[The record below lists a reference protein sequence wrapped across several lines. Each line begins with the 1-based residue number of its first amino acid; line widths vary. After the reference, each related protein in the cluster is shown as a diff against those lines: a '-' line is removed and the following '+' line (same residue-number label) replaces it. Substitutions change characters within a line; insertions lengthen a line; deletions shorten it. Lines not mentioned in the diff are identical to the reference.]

1 MENENQELNQQQEA
15 QNKEERT
22 YTQAEYDE
30 LLKEN
35 SALKEQQKASTKE
48 AQKLHWISEVATDN
62 TKFFKLYRSDKRQAE
77 DVAKHFG
84 RSAKEF
90 YEAIKEKYG
99 ESNDWI
105 DIEDV
110 EAKAEEI
117 ADRKFAQKSLES
129 FKKEYGID
137 WKLEK
142 VWKAEFD
149 GLMDWKEWKSEEVLK
164 QAKRALKLIRD
175 TDEFQAELD
184 KADSRL
190 AWAGITG
197 GSKSDWKGSEPKGI
211 YAKYKEKQASDSI
224 FAQYGKK
231 KDF

>member
-1 MENENQELNQQQEA
+1 MENENQELNQQEA
-15 QNKEERT
+15 QNNEART
-22 YTQAEYDE
+22 YTADEYNK
-30 LLKEN
+30 LLEEN

-77 DVAKHFG
+77 EVAKHFG
-84 RSAKEF
+84 WSAKEF
-90 YEAIKEKYG
+90 YNAVKEKYW
-99 ESNDWI
+99 ESNDWL

-117 ADRKFAQKSLES
+117 ADKKFAQRSLDS
-129 FKKEYGID
+129 FKKEYGIE

-149 GLMDWKEWKSEEVLK
+149 GLMEWKDWKSEEVLK
-164 QAKRALKLIRD
+164 QAKRALKLCRD
-175 TDEFQAELD
+175 TDEFQTALD
-184 KADSRL
+184 KAGSRL
-190 AWAGITG
+190 AGAGITW
-197 GSKSDWKGSEPKGI
+197 GSKSDWYSSQPKWE
-211 YAKYKEKQASDSI
+211 YARRKEKQASDSI

>member
-1 MENENQELNQQQEA
+1 MENENQELNQEEA
-15 QNKEERT
+15 QNKEART
-22 YTQAEYDE
+22 YTQEEYDE

-77 DVAKHFG
+77 EVAKHFG
-84 RSAKEF
+84 WSAKDF
-90 YEAIKEKYG
+90 YDAIKEKYW

-117 ADRKFAQKSLES
+117 ADKKFAQKSLDS
-129 FKKEYGID
+129 FKKEFGIE

-149 GLMDWKEWKSEEVLK
+149 GLMEWKDWKSEEVLK
-164 QAKRALKLIRD
+164 QAKRALKLVRD

-184 KADSRL
+184 KAGSRL
-190 AWAGITG
+190 AWAGITW
-197 GSKSDWKGSEPKGI
+197 GSKSEWKGSEPKGV

>member
-1 MENENQELNQQQEA
+1 MENENQELNQEQEA
-15 QNKEERT
+15 QNKEART

-77 DVAKHFG
+77 DVAKHFW
-84 RSAKEF
+84 RNAKEF

-137 WKLEK
+137 GKLEK
-142 VWKAEFD
+142 VWKSEFD
-149 GLMDWKEWKSEEVLK
+149 GLMEWKDWKSEEVLK
-164 QAKRALKLIRD
+164 QAKRALKLVRD

-184 KADSRL
+184 KAGSRL

-197 GSKSDWKGSEPKGI
+197 GSKSDWKWSEPKGI

>member
-90 YEAIKEKYG
+90 YEAIKDKYG

>member
-142 VWKAEFD
+142 VWKTEFD

-197 GSKSDWKGSEPKGI
+197 GSKSDWKGSEPKGV

>member
-142 VWKAEFD
+142 VWKTEFD